1 MGNDIKSKKVTTIT
15 CKLIEN
21 RIINKKIIFDGG
33 ISMIYVS
40 TIDEKE
46 IIFISNGLGKLKIY
60 NNECSEEI
68 TDSSFDTKIFQ
79 EIKYHIR
86 RIIKLKNRIFLFSSL
101 QTIKIV
107 SFIKDNLSEKYVI
120 LEIKDFL
127 INNPPLNIIDIKLL
141 QNKNIIVLYY
151 HSYIQLYYYEEKKQK
166 ENELI
171 LDNYT
176 KELTFN
182 LNNLLDNYDMIE
194 INYKT
199 IAIINKE
206 YLALFC
212 LESKQIITKFDIK
225 LPKYTDD
232 ILRKISD
239 DIICVGAIN
248 NLYFISIKFGTLIKK
263 IIINDNH
270 RMVAIGDLNDNNMII
285 ATLNPIENDYLSNIF
300 LIQIHYF
307 FEQNN
312 KNEFKVEINSIL
324 KFEDKGLG
332 NIFIKELENKKITMS
347 TLNYFYI
354 LN

>member
-1 MGNDIKSKKVTTIT
+1 MGNNIKSTKVTTTT
-15 CKLIEN
+15 CKLVEN
-21 RIINKKIIFDGG
+21 RMINKKIIFEGG

-40 TIDEKE
+40 KIDEKE

-68 TDSSFDTKIFQ
+68 TDSSFDMKIFQ
-79 EIKYHIR
+79 EFKYHIR
-86 RIIKLKNRIFLFSSL
+86 RIIKLKNRIFLISSL
-101 QTIKIV
+101 QTIKIL
-107 SFIKDNLSEKYVI
+107 SFIKDNLSGKYLI
-120 LEIKDFL
+120 YKIKNFL
-127 INNPPLNIIDIKLL
+127 INSPSLNIIDIKQL
-141 QNKNIIVLYY
+141 QNQNIIVLYN
-151 HSYIQLYYYEEKKQK
+151 HSFIQLYYFEEKKER
-166 ENELI
+166 ENLL

-176 KELTFN
+176 KEIKIN
-182 LNNLLDNYDMIE
+182 LNNLIDNYDMIE
-194 INYKT
+194 INKKT
-199 IAIINKE
+199 IAYINKE
-206 YLALFC
+206 YLAFFR
-212 LESKQIITKFDIK
+212 LESKQIITKYDIK